1 MRVLVSG
8 STGLL
13 GSAVV
18 QALEARDDIVLR
30 LVRSSKDTGEEE
42 VLWDIENQSIDR
54 DKLEGIDA
62 VIHLA
67 GEPIAGPRWTVAKK
81 RKIRDSRVQGTK
93 LLTDALLHLDN
104 PPKHYLC
111 ASAIG
116 FYGDRGDTV
125 LTEDASPGDGFLS
138 SVCREWEA
146 AAQPAANASIR
157 VVNMRFGVVL
167 SGKGG
172 ALPLMLKPFK
182 MGVGGQVGNGKQYM
196 AWITRDD
203 LVGVVLHILDH
214 PEISGAVNVV
224 APEPVTNKA
233 FTKIM
238 GNVLNR
244 PTAIPTPAFAV
255 RMALGEMADEMLLAS
270 ARVVP
275 DKLKG
280 TEYVYRFPDLETALR
295 HEIDEA

>member
-1 MRVLVSG
+1 MRVLISG

-18 QALEARDDIVLR
+18 QALEARGDTVLR
-30 LVRSSKDTGEEE
+30 LVRDSKGGFEEE
-42 VLWDIENQSIDR
+42 VHWDLATQFIEK

-67 GEPIAGPRWTVAKK
+67 GEPIAAPRWTDDKK
-81 RKIRDSRVQGTK
+81 RKIRDSRVVGTQI
-93 LLTDALLHLDN
+93 LAHALASLEN
-104 PPKHYLC
+104 PPKHFLC

-116 FYGDRGDTV
+116 YYGNQGDTV
-125 LTEDASPGDGFLS
+125 LTESSPPGSGFLA
-138 SVCREWEA
+138 SVCKEWENA
-146 AAQPAANASIR
+146 TQPAADAGIR
-157 VVNMRFGVVL
+157 VVHLRLGVVL
-167 SGKGG
+167 SADGG

-203 LVGVVLHILDH
+203 LVGIVLYILDH
-214 PEISGAVNVV
+214 QSLAGPVNVV
-224 APEPVTNKA
+224 APDPVTNKE

-238 GNVLNR
+238 GKVLNR

-255 RMALGEMADEMLLAS
+255 RMALGEMADEMLLTS

-275 DKLKG
+275 EKLKDAG
-280 TEYVYRFPDLETALR
+280 FAYKHPDLETALR
-295 HEIDEA
+295 HEIERG